1 MNVRLIW
8 DYAAL
13 SKRKKQFEVAQNYID
28 SESLRLMLPYVPV
41 GHRRYRNSGA
51 LKNSGRIYSPGVIVF
66 TSRFARHDYY
76 NKGVDHRH
84 GGNPNATALW
94 FETMKAK
101 HGRAILRGAAAIVGG
116 KAK

>member
-8 DYAAL
+8 NYAAL
-13 SKRKKQFEVAQNYID
+13 SKRKKRFEVAQNYID
-28 SESLRLMLPYVPV
+28 SECLRLMLPYVPV
-41 GHRRYRNSGA
+41 GLSRYRNTGA
-51 LKNSGRIYSPGVIVF
+51 LRSSAKIYSPGIIVF

-76 NKGVDHRH
+76 NKRVDHRH

-94 FETMKAK
+94 FEPMKAK
-101 HGRAILRGAAAIVGG
+101 HGKSILRGTAAIVGG